1 VAAKEACAIF
11 EQPAN
16 AERLLAVQKESAGD
30 IGKFFMM
37 VIPVAV
43 ELVGSVIAKYGFE
56 PSQSGAMEFVK
67 ELRRY
72 EADGE
77 IKALADNLKTKF
89 MPNMMPAA
97 PVDEMAD

>member
-1 VAAKEACAIF
+1 
-11 EQPAN
+11 
-16 AERLLAVQKESAGD
+16 
-30 IGKFFMM
+30 M

-72 EADGE
+72 ESDAE
-77 IKALADNLKTKF
+77 IKNLADNLKNRF
-89 MPNMMPAA
+89 MPNMAPSA

>member
-1 VAAKEACAIF
+1 MLNVLYTVAAKEACAIF

-77 IKALADNLKTKF
+77 IKALVKLHCGDLVNI
-89 MPNMMPAA
+89 
-97 PVDEMAD
+97 